1 MGSNIGYI
9 VEECWQIA
17 EDHGFHDVNRTFGD
31 TCALIHSE
39 ISEAYEAFRKDGRHS
54 FYTEVDGKPEGTAV
68 ELLDAVI
75 RIFDTLQGEC
85 GLTAAEVVGVLAQKM
100 EYNRTRPFMHGKVI

>member
-1 MGSNIGYI
+1 MAKSLETTIQ
-9 VEECWQIA
+9 ECWQIA
-17 EDHGFHDVNRTFGD
+17 EDHGFHGVDRTFGD
-31 TCALIHSE
+31 TCTLIHSE

-54 FYTEVDGKPEGTAV
+54 FYTEVDGKPEGSGV

-85 GLTAAEVVGVLAQKM
+85 GLTAVQVAIMLDHKM
-100 EYNRTRPFMHGKVI
+100 EYNRTRPFLHGKVI